1 VIRSD
6 VKVRWAA
13 LPLLA
18 TALAGVLGTVRADT
32 GHPRAPVVRAFA
44 ASPGLDDPNNAR
56 VIVKYRA
63 GASLLKSAPGQ
74 PRHAQSLGKRMALPL
89 VDGRVLGERVQ
100 ALRGRGLNS
109 AALAARLAAQPDV
122 EWAVVDQRRRALQAT
137 PNDPFFGANQP
148 LITPVAGQWYL
159 RAPNATTVSATNALG
174 AWAITPGSASVT
186 VAVLDSGVRFDHPDL
201 VGKLHPGYDFVRD
214 SISGDGDGRDGDA
227 SDPGDWSSA
236 ADSCGQADSSWHGTQ
251 VAGLIG
257 AATNN
262 GIGMAGIGRNVMVLP
277 VRVLGTC
284 GGFDSD
290 IIAGM
295 RWAGGITTEPVRNA
309 NPARVINMSLGS
321 EGACGAAYRD
331 AIADLAAARVAVVV
345 AAGNDAGHPVNAPA
359 NCDGAIVVAGVRHTG
374 SKVGYSNMGP
384 QIALAAPAG
393 NCVNIAAGSAC
404 LYPLLTTVNFGL
416 TAPGSNGY
424 SDSFNSSVGTSF
436 AAPLVAGVAGLMLS
450 LDPSLTPSEIKTHL
464 QAGARPFPTSGAED
478 PTVRNCRPPDRSEQ
492 LECYCTATTCGAG
505 MLDAQAAVQRV
516 QQGLQRPAATIA
528 LSSTTPTAGQNVSL
542 DGRGSSAAGSRS
554 IVAWQ
559 WAVTAGGN
567 LASIVGAANGTTA
580 TLATTAA
587 GSVTVSLT
595 VTDSAG
601 LTQSASSVLSVQA
614 TGATAPTNPTG
625 NSGSSGNDS
634 GGGAMGA
641 GWLLGLGVAVLA
653 LRPRPQRR

>member
-1 VIRSD
+1 MIRCD

-18 TALAGVLGTVRADT
+18 AALAGALGMARADT
-32 GHPRAPVVRAFA
+32 GHPRAPVVRAFT
-44 ASPGLDDPNNAR
+44 ASAGLDDPNNAR

-63 GASLLKSAPGQ
+63 GAALLKSAPGQ

-89 VDGRVLGERVQ
+89 VDGRVLGDRMQ
-100 ALRGRGLNS
+100 ALQGRGLNS
-109 AALAARLAAQPDV
+109 AALAARLATQPDV
-122 EWAVVDQRRRALQAT
+122 EWAVVDQRRRAQQVV
-137 PNDPFFGANQP
+137 PNDPFFGDNQP
-148 LITPVAGQWYL
+148 NITPVVGQWYL
-159 RAPNATTVSATNALG
+159 RAPTSTFASATNALG
-174 AWAITPGSASVT
+174 AWAISTGSASIT
-186 VAVLDSGVRFDHPDL
+186 VAVLDSGVRYDHPDL
-201 VGKLHPGYDFVRD
+201 AGKLHPGYDFVRE
-214 SISGDGDGRDGDA
+214 SIGGDGDGRDGDA

-295 RWAGGITTEPVRNA
+295 RWAGGIASEPVRNP

-321 EGACGAAYRD
+321 EGACSAAYRD
-331 AIADLAAARVAVVV
+331 VIAELVAARVSVVV

-359 NCDGAIVVAGVRHTG
+359 NCEGAIAVAGVRHAG

-384 QIALAAPAG
+384 EIALAAPAG
-393 NCVNIAAGSAC
+393 NCVNINSGSAC

-416 TAPGSNGY
+416 TSPGSNGY

-436 AAPLVAGVAGLMLS
+436 AAPLVAGTVGLMLS
-450 LDPSLTPSEIKTHL
+450 LDGNLTPAEVKRHL
-464 QAGARPFPTSGAED
+464 QASARPFPSSGADD
-478 PTVRNCRPPDRSEQ
+478 PTVRACRAPDRSEQ
-492 LECYCTATTCGAG
+492 LECYCTASTCGAG
-505 MLDAQAAVQRV
+505 MLDAQAAMQRV
-516 QQGLQRPAATIA
+516 QQGLQRPSATIA

-542 DGRGSSAAGSRS
+542 DGRGSSASGGRS
-554 IVAWQ
+554 IVSWQ
-559 WAVTAGGN
+559 WAVSAGGN
-567 LASIVGAANGTTA
+567 FASLVGATNGTTA
-580 TLATTAA
+580 TLATSAA

-601 LTQSASSVLSVQA
+601 LTQTASTVLAVQA
-614 TGATAPTNPTG
+614 SGAGAP
-625 NSGSSGNDS
+625 SSPAGDSS
-634 GGGAMGA
+634 GGGAAGA
-641 GWLLGLGVAVLA
+641 PWLLGLALAVLA
-653 LRPRPQRR
+653 LRPRRREDQRR